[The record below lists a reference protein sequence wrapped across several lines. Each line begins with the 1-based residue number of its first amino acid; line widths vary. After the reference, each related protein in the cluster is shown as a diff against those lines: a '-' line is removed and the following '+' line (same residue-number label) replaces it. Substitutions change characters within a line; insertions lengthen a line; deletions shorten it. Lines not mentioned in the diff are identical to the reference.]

1 MLKKSASFMGS
12 AEDLSSAGAII
23 LGAPLDLTT
32 SFRSGTRF
40 GPEQI
45 RQVSESLEEYSPGLD
60 RDLSDYKYYDAGDI
74 TLPQGLLEE
83 SLACIKSAA
92 GQFLRLEKFLL
103 TLGGEHLLSLPVI
116 ETAYQIH
123 TELAVLHFD
132 AHADFR
138 DEYMGVRLSHATV
151 IKRVA
156 EVVGGSSVFQLGIRS
171 GSRDELKSARSQT
184 NFYDGEIISS
194 LKEVI
199 PAVGQRPVYITLDI
213 DVIDPAYAP
222 GTGSPEPCGCMP
234 GEIIQALYL
243 LKDMHVVGM
252 DLVEVSPAYDPSWR
266 TSILAAKLVREAIL
280 LFTPNPSPAG

>member
-1 MLKKSASFMGS
+1 MFKRTASFMGS
-12 AEDLSSAGAII
+12 AEDLSSVRAVI

-32 SFRSGTRF
+32 TFRSGTRF
-40 GPEQI
+40 GPESI

-60 RDLSDYKYYDAGDI
+60 RDLSDYKYCDAGDVI
-74 TLPQGLLEE
+74 LPQGLLEE
-83 SLACIKSAA
+83 SLERIKSAA
-92 GQFLRLEKFLL
+92 GPFLRSQKFLL

-116 ETAYQIH
+116 EAAYQIH
-123 TELAVLHFD
+123 PELAVLHFD

-138 DEYMGVRLSHATV
+138 DEYLGARLSHATV
-151 IKRVA
+151 MRRVA
-156 EVVGGSSVFQLGIRS
+156 EVVGGGSVFQLGIRS
-171 GSRDELKSARSQT
+171 GSRQELKSARCRT
-184 NFYDGEIISS
+184 NFYDGEIIPS
-194 LKEVI
+194 LKKII

-252 DLVEVSPAYDPSWR
+252 DLVEVSPACDPSGR

-280 LFTPNPSPAG
+280 VFTP

>member
-1 MLKKSASFMGS
+1 MLKRSASFMGS
-12 AEDLSSAGAII
+12 AEDLSSAGAVI

-32 SFRSGTRF
+32 TFRPGTRL

-60 RDLSDYKYYDAGDI
+60 RDLSDCRYYDAGDLI
-74 TLPQGLLEE
+74 LPQGLLEE

-92 GQFLRLEKFLL
+92 GQFLRSEKFLL

-116 ETAYQIH
+116 EAAHQIH
-123 TELAVLHFD
+123 PALAVLHFD

-138 DEYMGVRLSHATV
+138 DEYLGVRFSHATV
-151 IKRVA
+151 MRRVA
-156 EVVGGSSVFQLGIRS
+156 EVVGCGGVFQLGIRS
-171 GSRDELKSARSQT
+171 GSRQELKSARSQT

-194 LKEVI
+194 LKEII

-222 GTGSPEPCGCMP
+222 GTGAPEPCGCTP
-234 GEIIQALYL
+234 KEIIQALYL
-243 LKDMHVVGM
+243 LKGLRVIGM
-252 DLVEVSPAYDPSWR
+252 DLAEVSPVYDPSGR

-280 LFTPNPSPAG
+280 CFTP

>member
-1 MLKKSASFMGS
+1 MLKRSASFMGS
-12 AEDLSSAGAII
+12 AEDLSSAGAVI

-32 SFRSGTRF
+32 TFRSGTRF

-45 RQVSESLEEYSPGLD
+45 RQVSESLEDYSPGLD
-60 RDLSDYKYYDAGDI
+60 RDLSDYKCYDAGDI
-74 TLPQGLLEE
+74 ILPHGLMEE
-83 SLACIKSAA
+83 SLAYIKSAA
-92 GQFLRLEKFLL
+92 GEFLRMEKFLL

-116 ETAYQIH
+116 EAAYQIH

-156 EVVGGSSVFQLGIRS
+156 DVVGGSSIFQLGIRS
-171 GSRDELKSARSQT
+171 GSRDELKNARSQT
-184 NFYDGEIISS
+184 NFYDGGIVSS
-194 LKEVI
+194 LEEVI

-222 GTGSPEPCGCMP
+222 GTGSPEPCGCTP
-234 GEIIQALYL
+234 REIIQALYL
-243 LKDMHVVGM
+243 LKDIHVVGM

-280 LFTPNPSPAG
+280 LFTPSPSPAG